1 MEGVLT
7 WSLTSSP
14 SDSSSPERPRPVSD
28 SSPGDSPEARIRR
41 RLRVIAVGVFL
52 MLIFLLPIFDALGI
66 GRTDYRVDTLIYG
79 GLVTAVLVLLGV
91 EGAERLFKR

>member
-1 MEGVLT
+1 
-7 WSLTSSP
+7 
-14 SDSSSPERPRPVSD
+14 
-28 SSPGDSPEARIRR
+28 
-41 RLRVIAVGVFL
+41 